1 MTKEDLIERLQ
12 RLLKTDI
19 DLSFILKLEE
29 HDIEK
34 LIASI
39 RERVENFES

>member
-12 RLLKTDI
+12 RLLETDI
-19 DLSFILKLEE
+19 DLSFLLRLEE
-29 HDIEK
+29 ENIET

-39 RERVENFES
+39 RERVEGFKV